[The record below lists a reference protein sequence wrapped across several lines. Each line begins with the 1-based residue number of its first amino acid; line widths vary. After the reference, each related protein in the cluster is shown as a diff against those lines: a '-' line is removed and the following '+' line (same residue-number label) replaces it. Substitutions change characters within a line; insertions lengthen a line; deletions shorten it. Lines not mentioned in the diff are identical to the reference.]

1 MALERSIQQTH
12 ANRTVLLLARL
23 YDLLVKIDRGYLR
36 EVEIATDPDLA
47 GTDIAD
53 EAIVSG
59 NMMFVNL
66 LVQVASGA
74 DNGEVWREFEAMALR
89 LISDGKKAGAI
100 DILARIRWERVVEQR
115 LDFKCNN
122 TDAPYYAR
130 IFALKHPEHNQFFEF
145 RKVS

>member
-1 MALERSIQQTH
+1 MGALSMS
-12 ANRTVLLLARL
+12 N
-23 YDLLVKIDRGYLR
+23 
-36 EVEIATDPDLA
+36 VEIHLA
-47 GTDIAD
+47 GCGYSRRDITLFKRRF
-53 EAIVSG
+53 ESCP
-59 NMMFVNL
+59 
-66 LVQVASGA
+66 
-74 DNGEVWREFEAMALR
+74 EVWREFEAMALR

-130 IFALKHPEHNQFFEF
+130 IFVLKHPEHNQFFEF